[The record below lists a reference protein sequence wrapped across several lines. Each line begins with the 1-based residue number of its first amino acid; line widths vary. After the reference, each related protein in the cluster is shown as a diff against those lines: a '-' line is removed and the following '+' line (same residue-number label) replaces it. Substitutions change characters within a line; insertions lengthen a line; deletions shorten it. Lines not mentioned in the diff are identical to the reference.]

1 MKRLLLVLLFAS
13 SNVAAA
19 QTLTRVADGGYWRAS
34 PIVSNGVLF
43 MLIPGGLVPSNAYAF
58 IAEHLAQRGVTTIIP
73 EVPLGIAFAD
83 FNKPERIRLALEA
96 GGERFRKVIY
106 GGHSLGGAMAGL
118 VAGFGGRVD
127 GLVLMAA
134 FPAVDCSRLEIP
146 TLTIAAELDGLI
158 SVQRIRDS
166 LVQLPK
172 NTRLEVIAG
181 GVHAFFGRYGVQAR
195 DGMPTIA
202 REVFEARLLE
212 LLDGFMVQFADRG

>member
-1 MKRLLLVLLFAS
+1 MKRFLLTLLFAL

-19 QTLTRVADGGYWRAS
+19 QTLARVADGGYWRAT
-34 PIVSNGVLF
+34 PTVSNGVLF
-43 MLIPGGLVPSNAYAF
+43 MLIPGGLVPPEAYAF

-96 GGERFRKVIY
+96 GGERFRKVVY
-106 GGHSLGGAMAGL
+106 SGHSLGGAMAGL
-118 VAGFGGRVD
+118 VTGFGGRVD

-134 FPAVDCSRLEIP
+134 FPAADCSRLEIP

-166 LVQLPK
+166 LAQLPK
-172 NTRLEVIAG
+172 DTRLEVIAG

-195 DGMPTIA
+195 DGTPTIA
-202 REVFEARLLE
+202 REVFEMRLLE
-212 LLDGFMVQFADRG
+212 LLDGFMMQFAARG

>member
-1 MKRLLLVLLFAS
+1 MKRFLLILLVAL

-34 PIVSNGVLF
+34 PKLSNGVLF
-43 MLIPGGLVPSNAYAF
+43 MLIPGGLVPPEAYAF
-58 IAEHLAQRGVTTIIP
+58 IAEHLARSGMTTIIP

-83 FNKPERIRLALEA
+83 FNAPERIRLSLEA
-96 GGERFRKVIY
+96 RGERFKKVIY

-118 VAGFGGRVD
+118 VTGFGARVD

-134 FPAVDCSRLEIP
+134 YPAVDCSRFEIP

-166 LVQLPK
+166 LAQLPK
-172 NTRLEVIAG
+172 DTRLEVIAG
-181 GVHAFFGRYGVQAR
+181 GVHGYFGRYGVQAR
-195 DGMPTIA
+195 DGTPTIA
-202 REVFEARLLE
+202 REVFEMRLLE
-212 LLDGFMVQFADRG
+212 LLDGFLTQFAARG

>member
-1 MKRLLLVLLFAS
+1 MKRFLLTLLFAL

-34 PIVSNGVLF
+34 PSVSNGVLF
-43 MLIPGGLVPSNAYAF
+43 MLIPGGLVPAEAYAF
-58 IAEHLAQRGVTTIIP
+58 IAEHLAKNGVTTIIP
-73 EVPLGIAFAD
+73 EVPFGIAFAD
-83 FNKPERIRLALEA
+83 FNKPERIRLMLEA
-96 GGERFRKVIY
+96 GGERFRKVVY

-118 VAGFGGRVD
+118 VTGFGARVD

-134 FPAVDCSRLEIP
+134 FPAIDCSRFEIP

-158 SVQRIRDS
+158 SVQRVRDS
-166 LVQLPK
+166 LAQLPK
-172 NTRLEVIAG
+172 NAQLEVITG

-195 DGMPTIA
+195 DGTPTVA

-212 LLDGFMVQFADRG
+212 LLDGFFKQFAARG